1 MRQGIKICRL
11 TPEQFGLMRPAD
23 FFIYLDATNEQL
35 NDEFKRHAELI
46 RRQTRILFNIQVIK
60 EDHQT
65 DQQLWPFEWDAETS
79 NETPASEPV
88 ELTDEQILAHNARL
102 AAML

>member
-23 FFIYLDATNEQL
+23 FFLYLDACNEQL

-46 RRQTRILFNIQVIK
+46 RHQTALLFNIQIAK
-60 EDHQT
+60 EDRLT
-65 DQQLWPFEWDAETS
+65 DQQLWPFEWDEQTAPEETS
-79 NETPASEPV
+79 LP
-88 ELTDEQILAHNARL
+88 DEAILAHNARL